1 MGAIRRDFMNLPL
14 SFFSPLFFKPTHSGR
29 RAKERG
35 GRGVLG
41 RTVGHPL
48 TQKNPSSSST
58 PLKRKNEQA
67 GNNCLSAPP
76 LHYLALNGRTSVARR
91 RFHELPPS
99 VQARVSSFP
108 LYPHG
113 FPTCPPCIFS
123 FPTHPPTS
131 DSSASWWNGGG
142 WNCIR
147 VECT

>member
-1 MGAIRRDFMNLPL
+1 MGAIRRDFMNLPP
-14 SFFSPLFFKPTHSGR
+14 FFFFPLFFKPTHSGR

-35 GRGVLG
+35 ERSAWSDGRPPAY
-41 RTVGHPL
+41 T
-48 TQKNPSSSST
+48 KNPSSSST

-76 LHYLALNGRTSVARR
+76 LLYLALNGRTSVARR

-131 DSSASWWNGGG
+131 ASWRNGGG